1 MKNITWTFILAIAIS
16 FLSGCGHSHDHDHGH
31 DEAEEPEPLSFT
43 LYGDHTE
50 LFVEFN
56 PLVAGTESRFAAH
69 FTQLGEHFTALE
81 EGTITLR
88 LISDGKSISTV
99 AETPSAPGI
108 FRLAITPG
116 SAGKGKLEFTVQTP
130 SYTDKFTIADVQIYA
145 DEAAAMAATP
155 TENPAADEISYLKEQ
170 AWRIDFA
177 NMEVKRQPFYQVIRT
192 TGQILTPPAD
202 EVTLSS
208 QTSGIVSF
216 TGNNL
221 LPGSNVKAGQTLFF
235 IKSNELL
242 QGQLDADIQQAQDNL
257 NTAKANFERAQE
269 LVKDQLI
276 SQKEFQEAKLR
287 YESAQTA
294 VKLNT
299 GSKGF
304 YAKNQH
310 IVSPISGFLSVLLV
324 SQGQLVPAGQPMA
337 VISKSNKLLLQ
348 ANLSQRHLDQL
359 PVITTATFK
368 TPNSAQVFNTQELNG
383 RIISRGKNI
392 AAGTAFIP
400 LIFEIS
406 LAGNIIPGSAAEI
419 FLRSHPIPDALV
431 IPVSALI
438 EEQGNFYVYVQTGGE
453 SFVKREVKL
462 GGNDG
467 DRVQVLSGLTE
478 GERVVT
484 KGAYQIKLS
493 AASGAMP
500 EHGHEH

>member
-1 MKNITWTFILAIAIS
+1 MKNITWTITIAIAIAL
-16 FLSGCGHSHDHDHGH
+16 LSGCGHSHDHGH
-31 DEAEEPEPLSFT
+31 DEAEGPEPLSYT
-43 LYGDHTE
+43 LYGNHTE

-56 PLVAGTESRFAAH
+56 QPVVGMESRFAAH
-69 FTQLGEHFTALE
+69 FTQLGERFTALE
-81 EGTITLR
+81 EGTVTLR
-88 LISDGKSISTV
+88 LIADGKSTSMF
-99 AETPSAPGI
+99 AEAPSAPGI
-108 FRLAITPG
+108 FRLAITPAA
-116 SAGKGKLEFTVQTP
+116 AGKGTLEFTVKTAT
-130 SYTDKFTIADVQIYA
+130 YTDIFTIVDVQIYA
-145 DEAAAMAATP
+145 DEAAALAATP
-155 TENPAADEISYLKEQ
+155 TAVTAADEVSYLKEQ

-221 LPGSNVKAGQTLFF
+221 LPGSNVNAGQTLFF
-235 IKSNELL
+235 IKSNELV

-257 NTAKANFERAQE
+257 STAKANFERAQE

-294 VKLNT
+294 VKLNK

-304 YAKNQH
+304 YANNQS
-310 IVSPISGFLSVLLV
+310 IVSPISGFLRTLLV

-337 VISKSNKLLLQ
+337 VISKSNKLLLE
-348 ANLSQRHLDQL
+348 ANLSQRYLDQL
-359 PVITTATFK
+359 SAITTATFK

-383 RIISRGKNI
+383 RIVSRGKSI
-392 AAGTAFIP
+392 AAGTAYVP

-406 LAGNIIPGSAAEI
+406 NTHNIIPGTAAEI

-431 IPVSALI
+431 IPLSALI

-453 SFVKREVKL
+453 SFEKREVKL

-467 DRVQVLSGLTE
+467 NSVQVLSGLTE

-500 EHGHEH
+500 AHGHEH